1 MCGEEAVA
9 RCRGECGMLAA
20 ALTLAARSGWV
31 AVPSD
36 MLRMH
41 GVPAGWRL
49 ALHDGRHSFTL
60 LEFYFEA
67 AATARA
73 ADGRRWYACDWVL
86 RSERLAA
93 GARVWVLNLPGLPS
107 GAVWSMPRGLVQGES
122 AVLHCVASEAPAA
135 GFVAGPVLLEVAEWR
150 PPLVVDLPGAD
161 PSGTPSRVGEAT
173 MEGAED
179 FLRGDS
185 GAEGGV
191 VGDVDDGA
199 EDGALAAL
207 QARRA
212 GDEWWLGASDG
223 AEYVDAVVSA
233 LRCGRRLQVRLSTPA
248 ATYALSRSHG
258 GCSFVVQ
265 RVGGEGTGIHRM
277 RVFWG
282 LWCGGRL
289 FCVRMGFAWRW

>member
-1 MCGEEAVA
+1 
-9 RCRGECGMLAA
+9 
-20 ALTLAARSGWV
+20 
-31 AVPSD
+31 
-36 MLRMH
+36 
-41 GVPAGWRL
+41 
-49 ALHDGRHSFTL
+49 
-60 LEFYFEA
+60 
-67 AATARA
+67 
-73 ADGRRWYACDWVL
+73 
-86 RSERLAA
+86 
-93 GARVWVLNLPGLPS
+93 
-107 GAVWSMPRGLVQGES
+107 
-122 AVLHCVASEAPAA
+122 
-135 GFVAGPVLLEVAEWR
+135 
-150 PPLVVDLPGAD
+150 
-161 PSGTPSRVGEAT
+161 

-185 GAEGGV
+185 DAEGGV
-191 VGDVDDGA
+191 VGDGDDGA
-199 EDGALAAL
+199 EDSALAAL

-265 RVGGEGTGIHRM
+265 RVGGEGTGIRRM